1 MIQRPTGSKL
11 NELSVR
17 PSPRLLLLIT
27 LVATNLGACGGGG
40 SVFDAQ
46 NAGSVIDV
54 KVDPSAIVLGERATI
69 KVRFDPATFIDSDG
83 DESVTATDVVV
94 LLPPGMDF
102 VSTSSQ
108 LDGSIL
114 EGFNDRPANT
124 VEICP
129 DGSRA
134 LWYEFGGGELSD
146 LGANSIK
153 FDGQAFEARGAVS
166 IRAAA
171 RDSLGAACDVTPQGS
186 EEITLNR

>member
-11 NELSVR
+11 NELPVR
-17 PSPRLLLLIT
+17 PLPCLLLLIT

-40 SVFDAQ
+40 SVFDTP
-46 NAGSVIDV
+46 NVGSVIDV
-54 KVDPSAIVLGERATI
+54 KVDPSAIVLGDRATI

-129 DGSRA
+129 D
-134 LWYEFGGGELSD
+134 
-146 LGANSIK
+146 
-153 FDGQAFEARGAVS
+153 
-166 IRAAA
+166 
-171 RDSLGAACDVTPQGS
+171 
-186 EEITLNR
+186 